1 MEIKCRLSRY
11 NLLRGNFDS
20 EVYPYLRDENGD
32 KVMCCMSPLHGRS
45 FVICKNSD
53 GRYVVSKGNGL
64 SYTQYSRLQTR
75 EFGDDT
81 WGLLLR
87 QDAERDFTLG
97 QEIQNLG
104 IKTNNMEYVMEL
116 DDDVL
121 LSSGHKL
128 KPVLLQY
135 NVECP
140 YRISDAPFMQ
150 PEQIHAEVE
159 KWEKM
164 NDLGFDQS
172 YLIAANVLVRNLRIL
187 HDNGIL
193 HNAIIEQ
200 NYTWALE
207 LVDFELACSPK
218 HPYLSEDDRRHVK
231 DLFPR
236 EIIQTYV
243 VINYIAGVL
252 MESIDYSLVDGIFA
266 KYGFDLKQYVV

>member
-1 MEIKCRLSRY
+1 
-11 NLLRGNFDS
+11 
-20 EVYPYLRDENGD
+20 
-32 KVMCCMSPLHGRS
+32 
-45 FVICKNSD
+45 
-53 GRYVVSKGNGL
+53 
-64 SYTQYSRLQTR
+64 
-75 EFGDDT
+75 
-81 WGLLLR
+81 
-87 QDAERDFTLG
+87 
-97 QEIQNLG
+97 
-104 IKTNNMEYVMEL
+104 MEYVMEL
-116 DDDVL
+116 DGDVL
-121 LSSGHKL
+121 LSSGYKL

-150 PEQIHAEVE
+150 SEQIYAEVA

-164 NDLGFDQS
+164 NDLGFDKS
-172 YLIAANVLVRNLRIL
+172 YLIAANVLVRNLR
-187 HDNGIL
+187 IL

-236 EIIQTYV
+236 EIIQTYI